1 MKELKKSL
9 VLVLTL
15 MFTMVIFTGTAFA
28 KQSKDKNG
36 QGNSYKHRLFQSTDA
51 KGHWAEPSIVLMG
64 SEGIVKGYED
74 GSFRPENNVSREESL
89 ALLVRQMGLNADG
102 YTASGYDFDGQARI
116 SPWAKSW
123 VALAVDKGIVK
134 KDELKNNNFL
144 EPASRNEVAMWV
156 VRASNLEGEALK
168 SNGLILPFDDS
179 STIPVFAR
187 GYIYVAFNKG
197 IITGYPGRMF
207 KGNGKITRAEMV
219 TVMFRARNC
228 FEMPSTQAG
237 FHFINGMVAEVDDS
251 SITIRRGASFVIAN
265 QRNFEVTVSDD
276 ALIYLDGKIAELDDI
291 KKGYA
296 VSILADPDQEAVVI
310 IARSVNG
317 QDEDED
323 EDIDEIEGLI
333 ESVSSTSITV
343 KVDGEYKVYQLASGV
358 DVELDGDD
366 ADLDDLEKGY
376 DVKIEIENNR
386 VIEIK
391 AFSDSDK
398 EVSGVLQSVS
408 QTSITVKVYGEYEV
422 YQLSDDVDVEMDGD
436 DADIDDL
443 EKGYEVK
450 LEIENDEVTE
460 ITATSENED
469 EVSGVISSIGSTS
482 ITVKVDGENEV
493 YQLGDDVD
501 VELDGDKA
509 DIDDLEKGYE
519 VELSVED
526 NEVISIEASSG
537 EVVEGVL
544 NSVGTENITV
554 KVNGVYK
561 VYELDSNVEVFID
574 GSEKE
579 LDDLDNG
586 MEVILILDPDND
598 EVNTIKADN

>member
-28 KQSKDKNG
+28 KQVKDKNG
-36 QGNSYKHRLFQSTDA
+36 QVNSYKHRLFQSTDA

-187 GYIYVAFNKG
+187 GYIYVAVNKG

-251 SITIRRGASFVIAN
+251 SITIRRGASFVMAN
-265 QRNFEVTVSDD
+265 QRNFKVAVSDD
-276 ALIYLDGKIAELDDI
+276 SLIYLDGKSAELDDI
-291 KKGYA
+291 KKGFA
-296 VSILADPDQEAVVI
+296 VAVLANTNGEAVII
-310 IARSVNG
+310 IARSVNDRD
-317 QDEDED
+317 QDEDGDKVEKVKGV
-323 EDIDEIEGLI
+323 IEA
-333 ESVSSTSITV
+333 VYSTSIKV
-343 KVDGEYKVYQLASGV
+343 KLDGGYEVYQLASDV
-358 DVELDGDD
+358 KVELDGKS
-366 ADLDDLEKGY
+366 AGLNDL
-376 DVKIEIENNR
+376 V
-386 VIEIK
+386 
-391 AFSDSDK
+391 
-398 EVSGVLQSVS
+398 
-408 QTSITVKVYGEYEV
+408 
-422 YQLSDDVDVEMDGD
+422 
-436 DADIDDL
+436 
-443 EKGYEVK
+443 KGYEVK
-450 LEIENDEVTE
+450 LVVKDDEV
-460 ITATSENED
+460 
-469 EVSGVISSIGSTS
+469 V
-482 ITVKVDGENEV
+482 
-493 YQLGDDVD
+493 
-501 VELDGDKA
+501 
-509 DIDDLEKGYE
+509 
-519 VELSVED
+519 
-526 NEVISIEASSG
+526 SIEASSG
-537 EVVEGVL
+537 EMIKGIVA
-544 NSVGTENITV
+544 SVGNESITI
-554 KVNGVYK
+554 KVDGNYK
-561 VYELDSNVEVFID
+561 VYKLAADVEVYVN
-574 GSEKE
+574 SQKKE
-579 LDDLDNG
+579 LDDLAEG
-586 MEVILILDPDND
+586 MEVELFLDQD
-598 EVNTIKADN
+598 ENTVKIIQADTVTIS

>member
-1 MKELKKSL
+1 MLIAEALVIEGGYLMRELKKSL

-15 MFTMVIFTGTAFA
+15 MFTMVIFTGNAFA
-28 KQSKDKNG
+28 KQEKDKNG
-36 QGNSYKHRLFQSTDA
+36 QGNSNKHRLFQSTDA
-51 KGHWAEPSIVLMG
+51 KGHWAEPSIVLMS

-74 GSFRPENNVSREESL
+74 GSFRPENYVSREESL

-134 KDELKNNNFL
+134 KDELKNGNFL

-168 SNGLILPFDDS
+168 SNDLILPFDDS

-187 GYIYVAFNKG
+187 GYINVAVNKG

-237 FHFINGMVAEVDDS
+237 FHFINGMVAEVDGS
-251 SITIRRGASFVIAN
+251 SISVRRGASFVWAN

-276 ALIYLDGKIAELDDI
+276 AKIYLDGKIAELDDI

-296 VSILADPDQEAVVI
+296 VSILADPDQEAIVI

-317 QDEDED
+317 QDEDDDKD
-323 EDIDEIEGLI
+323 EDIDEVEGVI

-343 KVDGEYKVYQLASGV
+343 KVDGEYKVYQLASDV

-386 VIEIK
+386 VTEIR

-408 QTSITVKVYGEYEV
+408 QTSITVKVDGEYEV
-422 YQLSDDVDVEMDGD
+422 YQLSDDVDVELDGD

-450 LEIENDEVTE
+450 LV
-460 ITATSENED
+460 
-469 EVSGVISSIGSTS
+469 
-482 ITVKVDGENEV
+482 
-493 YQLGDDVD
+493 
-501 VELDGDKA
+501 
-509 DIDDLEKGYE
+509 
-519 VELSVED
+519 VED
-526 NEVISIEASSG
+526 GEVISIEASSG
-537 EVVEGVL
+537 ELVEGVL
-544 NSVGTENITV
+544 DSIGDESITV
-554 KVNGVYK
+554 KVDGVYK
-561 VYELDSNVEVFID
+561 VFELADDVEVFIND
-574 GSEKE
+574 QEKD
-579 LDDLDNG
+579 LDDLEKG
-586 MEVILILDPDND
+586 MKIELILDLD
-598 EVNTIKADN
+598 EETVKTIKADSVTIS